1 VHTRRVAAFF
11 LGAWIAGCLFMA
23 YVAIYNLRSYDAI
36 LHSNLPPA
44 ARIVHDLG
52 DQPAALLLRHH
63 AAEINRGLFHSWG
76 KAQIGLG
83 LLLLGALF
91 LGTDRRIL
99 PLVLGGIML
108 AMVLFQNFGVEKE
121 LSYRGRE
128 TDFPPLNTDFTAR
141 QRVWTMHQIYLSV
154 EGVKLLTGCVLGGY
168 LFMFRARRRRRS
180 EDTIDQPE

>member
-52 DQPAALLLRHH
+52 DQPAALLLR
-63 AAEINRGLFHSWG
+63 